1 MYSSLVRTLSVLL
14 LLIPLSKSSGPHH
27 FGILSSYS
35 LYANEFQQAFLL
47 SKQVSSRYNASTYY
61 AEQARCIS
69 SRNSTCSLALY
80 QTYRPKLRI
89 WRPIY
94 DDKNFPNSVGR
105 VEMDCR
111 YTMDVLMQRHHIS
124 HFVEDSWFT
133 IEYQFVIQQG
143 NCENWDLEQPLRSG
157 GSTFDVAA
165 SNEFFTTACSV
176 VDKNDGSYIVYC
188 RYMFDFQYYSLA
200 EMDTY
205 RCLNITAI
213 LAYGKFGSGSLF
225 VSAGLYQSALQ
236 HQQRDLSKNSTD
248 LIPKSNLLSLPFHP
262 IKPSEHYDAYSEVLP
277 DFQVSVAQAAETPAR
292 YYSSRRVIADSK
304 TVRYP
309 ATTPPQPQRR

>member
-1 MYSSLVRTLSVLL
+1 MSGTMHIYLVGLLSVLL
-14 LLIPLSKSSGPHH
+14 SLSLIPLSSSSPHH

-35 LYANEFQQAFLL
+35 LYANEFQQAFQL
-47 SKQVSSRYNASTYY
+47 SKQISSRYNASTYY

-69 SRNSTCSLALY
+69 SHNLSCSLALY

-111 YTMDVLMQRHHIS
+111 YTIDVLMQRHHIS
-124 HFVEDSWFT
+124 HFVENSWFT

-165 SNEFFTTACSV
+165 SNEYFTTACSV

-188 RYMFDFQYYSLA
+188 RYMFDFQYYSLT

-213 LAYGKFGSGSLF
+213 LAYGKFLCRDILCLLRLRRRYNKSS
-225 VSAGLYQSALQ
+225 LQ
-236 HQQRDLSKNSTD
+236 HQQRDLPQNS
-248 LIPKSNLLSLPFHP
+248 
-262 IKPSEHYDAYSEVLP
+262 
-277 DFQVSVAQAAETPAR
+277 
-292 YYSSRRVIADSK
+292 IA
-304 TVRYP
+304 
-309 ATTPPQPQRR
+309 